1 MSNLALNTVQTD
13 ANGCISLAAYANAGD
28 CFHISVDEKQRII
41 LEPLHDIPENEQW
54 IYENPEI
61 FESIKTGIEQS
72 LKGDVKSLGTFSQ
85 YADE

>member
-1 MSNLALNTVQTD
+1 MNRRDTENAEK
-13 ANGCISLAAYANAGD
+13 YA
-28 CFHISVDEKQRII
+28 EKIDDLLMI
-41 LEPLHDIPENEQW
+41 LEPLHDIPENERW